1 MKILGIDIG
10 GANTDCS
17 IIALENNNVHLVKTF
32 RDYFPMWK
40 NNEILSDYLEKIR
53 EKEAPDIVCVS
64 MTAELADCYKSK
76 KEGVLDISKRVVD
89 TFGTE
94 GVYFVSV
101 DGLKCFDDLKSDLL
115 SAAASN
121 WIGTVELLKHVCSDC
136 VFMDMGSTSTDIIP
150 IMDGKEHA
158 EGHNDLERLISGEL
172 VYTGLLRSNLA
183 SIVHNVPI
191 RGENCG
197 VSSEYFSI
205 TADVHMILE
214 NISEDEY
221 TCPTPDGMGSD
232 VLSCKRRLARL
243 VCADLDLLGDDE
255 INAIAKFIEEK
266 QIAMIY
272 NGLKKVVSR
281 TKLDTVILSSMKNN
295 VCKKV
300 VKKMDLNVLNLEDL
314 LKKEHVKSITAVGAV
329 QMYLNKY
336 YPNLVIV

>member
-136 VFMDMGSTSTDIIP
+136 IFMDMGSTSTDIIP
-150 IMDGKEHA
+150 IKNGEEYA

-172 VYTGLLRSNLA
+172 IYTGLLRSNLA
-183 SIVHNVPI
+183 SIVHIVPI
-191 RGENCG
+191 RGRNCG

-205 TADVHMILE
+205 TADVHRILG
-214 NISEDEY
+214 NISEEEY
-221 TCPTPDGMGSD
+221 TCPTPDGTGKD
-232 VLSCKRRLARL
+232 LISCKIRLARL
-243 VCADLDLLGDDE
+243 VCADLDLLNDDE
-255 INAIAKFIEEK
+255 INDIAKFIEEK
-266 QIAMIY
+266 QIEMIY
-272 NGLKKVVSR
+272 HGLKEVVSR

-300 VKKMDLNVLNLEDL
+300 VKKMDLNVLDLEEL
-314 LKKEHVKSITAVGAV
+314 LEKEHIKSITAVGAI

-336 YPNLVIV
+336 YPELVIV